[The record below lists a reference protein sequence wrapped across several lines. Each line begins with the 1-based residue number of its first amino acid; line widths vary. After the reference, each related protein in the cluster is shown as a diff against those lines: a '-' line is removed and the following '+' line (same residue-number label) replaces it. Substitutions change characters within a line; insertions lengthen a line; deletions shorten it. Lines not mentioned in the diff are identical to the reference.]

1 MLAGAITVLLAGCSA
16 EQSGE
21 AFPTDGALYPVRIE
35 FRLGDAGL
43 AVSGLTRVGADG
55 RTFVPDGVLV
65 PQSAPPRSLVSSNDW
80 QQVNDVRIYLFR
92 KNAAGNFVYY
102 RPSDDSGTKL
112 DYLSVEDF
120 SLKFDLSP
128 YVIWWGGDDDANEM
142 HSYTGLLNLP
152 AGAYRF
158 LALARDDRTAASAR
172 RLMDPN
178 LAVATWGWTAWA
190 EGTTRLETAMLAC
203 ARNAELSVTE
213 LFSGYTDDPIL
224 VDGTSDH
231 FSRTIPLNRAVAG
244 ILLYVENI
252 PATMPVGGCDS
263 RDESA
268 SRLVP
273 VKSLAVAHGKRLSD
287 QVLIAS
293 REAVAGRLAV
303 TSTSPAAST
312 VASAT
317 SAVSAGDSDA
327 DETPALPMP
336 GYVLLRADI
345 PAQAQVQNGVYV
357 NLSPGNTAHPNA
369 LLKGAFVMPQLA
381 NVPAGTVDTT
391 EAYDKTL
398 YLVFLGYDFTLQ
410 REIALEWRPI
420 RLAGTGAGAYDPLY
434 YPLPA
439 NHFYSI
445 GDRRFSMQDGIP
457 VLETDSPVD
466 LRNETSATLVIQLE
480 SWWNEYF
487 GGEIGNPIPGVTLD
501 PAWGEYS
508 GGELCE

>member
-1 MLAGAITVLLAGCSA
+1 MLTGAITAVLLAGCST

-21 AFPTDGALYPVRIE
+21 GFPADGSLYPVRIE
-35 FRLGDAGL
+35 FRLGSDDL
-43 AVSGLTRVGADG
+43 AVSSRTRVGADG

-65 PQSAPPRSLVSSNDW
+65 PRSAPPRSLVSSNDW

-102 RPSDDSGTKL
+102 RPSDDSGSKL

-152 AGAYRF
+152 AGVYRF

-178 LAVATWGWTAWA
+178 LTVATWGWTAWA
-190 EGTTRLETAMLAC
+190 EGTTRLETAVLAC
-203 ARNAELSVTE
+203 ARHTELSVTE

-224 VDGTSDH
+224 INGTSDC

-252 PATMPVGGCDS
+252 PATIPVRGCDS
-263 RDESA
+263 HDESA

-273 VKSLAVAHGKRLSD
+273 VKSLAVVHGKMLSD
-287 QVLIAS
+287 RVLIAS

-303 TSTSPAAST
+303 TPNAPA
-312 VASAT
+312 AT
-317 SAVSAGDSDA
+317 SAASAGNSESDGA
-327 DETPALPMP
+327 PALPTP
-336 GYVLLRADI
+336 GYVLLRVDI
-345 PAQAQVQNGVYV
+345 PAQAQVQNGIYT
-357 NLSPGNTAHPNA
+357 NLSPGNTVHPNA
-369 LLKGAFVMPQLA
+369 LLKGVFVMPQQA
-381 NVPAGTVDTT
+381 NVPAGTGDTT
-391 EAYDKTL
+391 ETYDKSL
-398 YLVFLGYDFTLQ
+398 YLVFLGYDSTLQ

-420 RLAGTGAGAYDPLY
+420 RLAGAGAGSYDPHCF
-434 YPLPA
+434 PLLA

-445 GDRRFSMQDGIP
+445 GNRRFTMRDGIP
-457 VLETDSPVD
+457 ALETDSPVD
-466 LRNETSATLVIQLE
+466 LRDETSATLVIQLE
-480 SWWNEYF
+480 PWWDEYY
-487 GGEIGNPIPGVTLD
+487 GGEIGNPTPGVMLD
-501 PAWGEYS
+501 PAWGEHP